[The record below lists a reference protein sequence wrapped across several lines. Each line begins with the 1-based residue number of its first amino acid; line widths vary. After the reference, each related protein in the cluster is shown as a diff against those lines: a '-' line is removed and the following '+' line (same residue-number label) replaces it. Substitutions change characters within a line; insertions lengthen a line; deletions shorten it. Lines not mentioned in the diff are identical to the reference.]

1 MNKLICLGKRQKTKE
16 MTSEASLEG
25 CMRFMRRRKEKKKK
39 TFLSKAVLICK
50 GTETRK
56 SPALVII

>member
-1 MNKLICLGKRQKTKE
+1 